1 MQLDRLKLTWLCVVT
16 ETPAFNRTTE
26 QPNTE
31 GHGRCEN
38 GSTTESGVWLLVSAV
53 QQFPCIYPTLCACL
67 FGLSTFLCDGPSTPG
82 SMSLFHTNF
91 RVMFYSA
98 QQWFSFRDGQLPHCL
113 FFFLSSAHCITSLKV
128 ITAHDFIIWTVQTK
142 YMKLR
147 HRALDTVGY
156 VGLRISTTHT
166 CKDQNT
172 NFSFWQN

>member
-1 MQLDRLKLTWLCVVT
+1 MRQMKLDRLKLTWLCVVT

-113 FFFLSSAHCITSLKV
+113 FFFVLRPLHNFPQSHYSTRFHHLNSSDKVYEAEAPSPGHCRLCG
-128 ITAHDFIIWTVQTK
+128 A
-142 YMKLR
+142 
-147 HRALDTVGY
+147 
-156 VGLRISTTHT
+156 
-166 CKDQNT
+166 
-172 NFSFWQN
+172 